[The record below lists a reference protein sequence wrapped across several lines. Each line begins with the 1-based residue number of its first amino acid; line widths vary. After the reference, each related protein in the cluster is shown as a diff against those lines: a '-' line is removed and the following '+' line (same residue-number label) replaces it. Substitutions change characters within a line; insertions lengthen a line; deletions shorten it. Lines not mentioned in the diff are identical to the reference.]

1 MALSAYLEA
10 RYDSRASFYNKAR
23 IEDDGT
29 ATRLYSY
36 ETHVVTFHKATGQ
49 VALMPRWDES
59 ATTLRHVKEFLRQ
72 MGAEV
77 GSKER
82 LAELYA

>member
-29 ATRLYSY
+29 AIRLYSY
-36 ETHVVTFHKATGQ
+36 ETHVATFHKATRE
-49 VALMPRWDES
+49 VALMPLWDHS
-59 ATTLRHVKEFLRQ
+59 ATTLRHVREFLRQ
-72 MGAEV
+72 MGKEA
-77 GSKER
+77 GSKKEI
-82 LAELYA
+82 AALYA